1 MRYGKLIPTILLAV
15 VLVLSAF
22 KETNGSVSS
31 IDRARPSEP
40 RTLTQESKPTDVREL
55 KQGQPIDRELTAG
68 STHTYKIALSP
79 LQYMHIEVEQFGINV
94 EVALSDSKG
103 EQIASLDWWWRE
115 RTESI
120 WALAESGGDYI
131 LKIKA
136 SSQLET
142 GKYNVKI
149 DKIGQWQQAPTTD
162 RDYVNAHKLY
172 AEGDRL
178 LAQGTAES
186 LPRATEKFQAALA
199 LWRGL
204 KDIDGEAY
212 TLNQLGLVQYNSG
225 NLKQAIEP
233 ISQALVLFRASV
245 NRRGEAGALAILST
259 LYNFSG
265 ETQKALDSYNQ
276 ALPLARAINDYAD
289 ENEVLSGLG
298 LVLHR
303 LGQTQKALDILNEL
317 ISLSHARGIIDG
329 EAVGHNNIGL
339 IYVSQGRLR
348 EAADEYSKTLSLLEV
363 SGDKLGRATTLNNI
377 GNAYTRLGEFQKALG
392 YLLQGLD
399 LARSIG
405 DRRREAY
412 NLASIGFLY
421 IRLED
426 YTNALEYYNK
436 SLELCR
442 ALGLRDG
449 EHTALSNLGTIY
461 IGTGELPKALEC
473 LNQALSLAGPLK
485 NRSGEASNL
494 GGLAGISS
502 RLGDQQKA
510 LEYYDKALQIRREI
524 ADQYGESYVLLATGV
539 TYAQL
544 NNQQKAF
551 EYFNR
556 ALTLAQSIGDKLGE
570 AANRYQLARIA
581 RARGEFKEAQSQ
593 IETTLK
599 LVEST
604 RTKITLTDA
613 RATYFASRQDFYH
626 FYIDL
631 LMQFYR
637 TDKND
642 AHLADALQTNERR
655 IARSLLDILAE
666 SRADIRSG
674 VSPELLKREHDLQ
687 QDLNAKAD
695 QQLRLLSRKHTPE
708 QADVLA
714 KEIAAL
720 TTEHEHALTQVRQSS
735 PRYAALTQPIP
746 LGLTEIQ
753 ARVLDP
759 ETILLEYSLGEQRS
773 YLWTVSSTAIS
784 VRELPSRA
792 EIESLARRF
801 YELLTARNQHPA
813 FETSEKR
820 NKRIADA
827 DSQYSQTAATLSEM
841 LLGPA
846 RAEIKNKRLLI
857 VPDGV
862 LNYIPFAALPS
873 LDGPTALS
881 RAKSTPLIASHEV
894 VSMPSA
900 STLSVLRQELAGRQ
914 TAPKMVTVLA
924 DPVFA
929 ANDPRVKLNQSNA
942 GRQTDGVAAKSTT
955 SRSSDADLER
965 SARDVGEMEFPRLP
979 HSRQEANGIVA
990 FASRDTRM
998 ESLDF
1003 EASRTMATSPEIS
1016 NYRIIHFAT
1025 HGFLNSQHPLLSGIV
1040 LSLVDQQGQPQ
1051 DGFLRLNEIYDLK
1064 LGADLVVLSAC
1075 RTALGKEIKGEGLI
1089 GLTRGFMY
1097 AGAPRVVASLWAV
1110 DDEITA
1116 DLMTRF
1122 YREMLV
1128 KKQRPA
1134 AALRAAQVSIW
1145 REKGLPPFYW
1155 AAFVLQGEWR

>member
-1 MRYGKLIPTILLAV
+1 MKALKVVAPGKLIPMILLT
-15 VLVLSAF
+15 LVFGLSGF
-22 KETNGSVSS
+22 TETNGFASS
-31 IDRARPSEP
+31 SSNSGALEAR
-40 RTLTQESKPTDVREL
+40 TQQSKQSNIPEL
-55 KQGQPIDRELTAG
+55 KLGAPIEQELTSG
-68 STHTYKIALSP
+68 SSHTYRIALSP
-79 LQYMHIEVEQFGINV
+79 LQYMHVEVEQFGINV
-94 EVALSDSKG
+94 EIALSDSKG
-103 EQIASLDWWWRE
+103 QQIANLDWWWRE
-115 RTESI
+115 RAESI
-120 WALAESGGDYI
+120 WALAESGGDYT
-131 LKIKA
+131 LKISA
-136 SSQLET
+136 PSQPVET
-142 GKYNVKI
+142 GKYRVQI
-149 DKIGQWQQAPTTD
+149 DKIGQWQQASPSD

-178 LAQGTAES
+178 LTQATAES

-212 TLNQLGLVQYNSG
+212 TLNELGVVRYNSG
-225 NLKQAIEP
+225 NLKQAIEL
-233 ISQALVLFRASV
+233 ISQGLLLFRASV
-245 NRRGEAGALAILST
+245 NRRGEAAALALLST

-265 ETQKALDSYNQ
+265 DTQKALD
-276 ALPLARAINDYAD
+276 
-289 ENEVLSGLG
+289 
-298 LVLHR
+298 
-303 LGQTQKALDILNEL
+303 TLNEL
-317 ISLSHARGIIDG
+317 VLLSHARGIIDG

-348 EAADEYSKTLSLLEV
+348 EGADEYSKTLALLQV

-405 DRRREAY
+405 DQRREAY

-426 YTNALEYYNK
+426 YPNALEYYNK
-436 SLELCR
+436 SLGLCR
-442 ALGLRDG
+442 AIGLRDG
-449 EHTALSNLGTIY
+449 EHTALSNLGSIY

-494 GGLAGISS
+494 AGLAGISS

-510 LEYYDKALQIRREI
+510 LEYYEKALQIRREI
-524 ADQYGESYVLLATGV
+524 ADQYGESYVLLAIGV
-539 TYAQL
+539 VYAQL

-551 EYFNR
+551 EYVTQ
-556 ALTLAQSIGDKLGE
+556 ALTLVQNIGDKLGE
-570 AANRYQLARIA
+570 AATRYQLARIA
-581 RARGEFKEAQSQ
+581 RARGEFKEAQTQ
-593 IETTLK
+593 IETALNF
-599 LVEST
+599 VESA
-604 RTKITLTDA
+604 RTKVTLTDV
-613 RATYFASRQDFYH
+613 RATYFASRQDFYD

-631 LMQFYR
+631 LMQLFR
-637 TDKND
+637 ADKSE
-642 AHLADALQTNERR
+642 AHLADALQANERR
-655 IARSLLDILAE
+655 IARSLLDSLAE
-666 SRADIRSG
+666 ARTDIRSG
-674 VSPELLKREHDLQ
+674 VAPDLLKREHDLQ

-695 QQLRLLSRKHTPE
+695 QQLRLLSRKHTPD
-708 QADVLA
+708 QAEVLA

-735 PRYAALTQPIP
+735 PRYAALTQPVP
-746 LGLTEIQ
+746 LSLTQIQ
-753 ARVLDP
+753 AQVLDP

-773 YLWTVSSTAIS
+773 YLWTVSSTTIS

-801 YELLTARNQHPA
+801 YGLLTARNQHPA
-813 FETSEKR
+813 FETPEKR

-827 DSQYSQTAATLSEM
+827 DSQYSQTAASLSEM

-862 LNYIPFAALPS
+862 LNYIPFGALPS
-873 LDGPTALS
+873 LEGTAALS
-881 RAKSTPLIASHEV
+881 TAKSTPLIAGHEL

-900 STLSVLRQELAGRQ
+900 STLSVLRQELSERHA
-914 TAPKMVTVLA
+914 APKMVAVLA

-929 ANDPRVKLNQSNA
+929 ANDPRVKRNQANA
-942 GRQTDGVAAKSTT
+942 GRQTDEVITRSTT
-955 SRSSDADLER
+955 SRSSGADLER
-965 SARDVGEMEFPRLP
+965 SARDFGEMEFPRLP
-979 HSRQEANGIVA
+979 HSRQEADGIVA
-990 FASRDTRM
+990 FASRDMRM

-1003 EASRTMATSPEIS
+1003 EANRPMATSPELS
-1016 NYRIIHFAT
+1016 SYRIIHFAT
-1025 HGFLNSQHPLLSGIV
+1025 HGFLNSQHPQLSGIV

-1116 DLMTRF
+1116 ELMTRF

-1128 KKQRPA
+1128 RKQRPA
-1134 AALRAAQVSIW
+1134 AALRTAQVSLW
-1145 REKGLPPFYW
+1145 KEKRLMPFYW
-1155 AAFVLQGEWR
+1155 AGFVLQGEWK